1 MCSIVFPANWERNEE
16 RGERSLYVL
25 PLVCPALNLWVEQ
38 CCRFG
43 ILGSGSK
50 QRQLLSG
57 SEGEQGKLR
66 WADVMNNVDRCFL
79 HVIIIPWKQ
88 LWFESLSSKSP
99 LWVMER
105 LPRIGASQDDA
116 AQSDVAQ
123 KAPPRRKRDVGLIR
137 CCSLSKKIQRP
148 TFLSGCDPI
157 GIQWILTITSVKPRF
172 QQHCDPNFLTVPSLL
187 QSQFICELCSWRGGL
202 H

>member
-66 WADVMNNVDRCFL
+66 WVNVMNNVDRCSSHCFL
-79 HVIIIPWKQ
+79 HHHTMEATLIWKSFVDDGKITKN
-88 LWFESLSSKSP
+88 WSK
-99 LWVMER
+99 
-105 LPRIGASQDDA
+105 
-116 AQSDVAQ
+116 
-123 KAPPRRKRDVGLIR
+123 PRRRSSIWCHPKKSSSQTQKRCRTNQVL
-137 CCSLSKKIQRP
+137 L
-148 TFLSGCDPI
+148 
-157 GIQWILTITSVKPRF
+157 SVKE
-172 QQHCDPNFLTVPSLL
+172 DPEANISFWLRPNWHPMDLDHH
-187 QSQFICELCSWRGGL
+187 QCEATLPTTLWS
-202 H
+202 